1 MDKYYTI
8 YLIEDKEFSKEYSGY
23 KLYKI
28 GYVQGIGD
36 ACIKNRVINF
46 PYNVDRY
53 RMQSLLTTNN
63 KELNTHIRNK
73 ENELRETFLQR
84 KQLICYP
91 YNNRV
96 RVKQMQYPI
105 KSMWNYLNNFL
116 IEGNKNKN
124 SNWGSTEWF
133 ITKE

>member
-1 MDKYYTI
+1 MDKHYTI
-8 YLIEDKEFSKEYSGY
+8 YLVEDKQFNKEYKGY

-28 GYVQGIGD
+28 GYCEGMKEH
-36 ACIKNRVINF
+36 IKYRVINF
-46 PYNVDRY
+46 PYNVERY
-53 RMQSLLTTNN
+53 SMQSLLTINY

-73 ENELRETFLQR
+73 ENELREIFLQR
-84 KQLICYP
+84 KELICYP

-96 RVKQMQYPI
+96 RVKQIQYPI

>member
-8 YLIEDKEFSKEYSGY
+8 YLIEDKEFNKQYKGY
-23 KLYKI
+23 KLHKI
-28 GYVQGIGD
+28 GYVQGKEDSIRY
-36 ACIKNRVINF
+36 RVINF

-53 RMQSLLTTNN
+53 NTQSLLTIKD
-63 KELNTHIRNK
+63 KELNTHIMNK
-73 ENELRETFLQR
+73 ENEVRNEFIQR
-84 KQLICYP
+84 KELICYP

-105 KSMWNYLNNFL
+105 PDMWNYLNEFL
-116 IEGNKNKN
+116 IEGNKDKR

-133 ITKE
+133 IIKE

>member
-8 YLIEDKEFSKEYSGY
+8 YLIEDKEFNKQYKGY
-23 KLYKI
+23 KLHKI
-28 GYVQGIGD
+28 GYAQGKEDSIRY
-36 ACIKNRVINF
+36 RVINF

-53 RMQSLLTTNN
+53 NMQSLLTIKD
-63 KELNTHIRNK
+63 KELNTHIMNK
-73 ENELRETFLQR
+73 ENEVRNEFIQR
-84 KQLICYP
+84 KELICYP

-105 KSMWNYLNNFL
+105 PDMWNYLNEFL
-116 IEGNKNKN
+116 IEGNKDKR

-133 ITKE
+133 IIKE